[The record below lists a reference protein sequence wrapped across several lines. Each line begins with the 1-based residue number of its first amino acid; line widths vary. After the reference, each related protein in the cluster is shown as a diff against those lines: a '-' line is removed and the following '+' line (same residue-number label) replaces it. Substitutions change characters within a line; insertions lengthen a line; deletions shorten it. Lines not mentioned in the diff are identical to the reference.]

1 MANINYKDILDFNGI
16 TTPEDI
22 LTIDYTT
29 DTGRGRFVVSLPDR
43 FPTTAHNMKLFID
56 MFLKA
61 GNPEETARALY
72 DYLKKCNDYLTDFR
86 NRIEGINDTEKKD
99 RAALTA
105 AIKKYTANIE
115 ALCKVFNFDTVQD
128 ENAIKMQKTD
138 VVTVI
143 YDHTKNAPVAVNKA
157 GYRFTKAGRVFHVYK
172 DTKTVYIIVPEVGQA
187 VATYT
192 GDIKTAPE
200 YITARLLEK
209 LAKIDLIPLYNNFME
224 ILKESDNIIL
234 NNDIKTPETAPA
246 TPEEKEPAPAAVPEA
261 DQTATAPTEA
271 NQAPE
276 TPHPDVV
283 KDPDIYNAINIYDND
298 DKYIIIAAPHGRYD
312 VICQNTYTYF
322 TMSITVNNSGV
333 IERYYNGTRT
343 YYKDK
348 YFKNE
353 GVTLLYDLYKRL
365 LTLGL
370 LPEYKP
376 SDTTRNNIKVI
387 YNRHN
392 TAPASYTMQLYKVVL
407 YYRLFTD
414 QARPEKAHNGIIYN
428 SGINDHRR
436 QKAAFMKPYGTQKR
450 HNITPCYTEVVQDS
464 GQLRSRYGITTA
476 LYDRIT
482 AAPPGIRTAYRAN
495 IPPYY
500 NTS

>member
-16 TTPEDI
+16 TTREDI
-22 LTIDYTT
+22 LKIDYTT
-29 DTGRGRFVVSLPDR
+29 DTGRGCFVVFLPDR
-43 FPTTAHNMKLFID
+43 FPTTAHNMKLFVD

-61 GNPEETARALY
+61 GNPEETARGLY
-72 DYLKKCNDYLTDFR
+72 EYLKKCSDYLTDFR
-86 NRIEGINDTEKKD
+86 NRIEGINDAEKKD

-115 ALCKVFNFDTVQD
+115 ALCKTFNFDAVQD

-143 YDHTKNAPVAVNKA
+143 YDREKNKPVARNKA

-172 DTKTVYIIVPEVGQA
+172 ENKTVYIIVPEVGQA
-187 VATYT
+187 CAEYA

-200 YITARLLEK
+200 YITARLLDQ
-209 LAKIDLIPLYNNFME
+209 LAKIDLVPLYNKLMN
-224 ILKESDNIIL
+224 IIKESDNIIL
-234 NNDIKTPETAPA
+234 NKDIKAPETEPA

-261 DQTATAPTEA
+261 DQTAPAPTEA
-271 NQAPE
+271 NQEPE
-276 TPHPDVV
+276 TERPEPV
-283 KDPDIYNAINIYDND
+283 KDPD
-298 DKYIIIAAPHGRYD
+298 
-312 VICQNTYTYF
+312 
-322 TMSITVNNSGV
+322 
-333 IERYYNGTRT
+333 
-343 YYKDK
+343 
-348 YFKNE
+348 
-353 GVTLLYDLYKRL
+353 
-365 LTLGL
+365 
-370 LPEYKP
+370 
-376 SDTTRNNIKVI
+376 SDTTRDNIKGI

-392 TAPASYTMQLYKVVL
+392 TAPASYTMQLYKIVL

-436 QKAAFMKPYGTQKR
+436 QKAAFMKPYNAQKR
-450 HNITPCYTEVVQDS
+450 HNITPCYTEVVQDP
-464 GQLRSRYGITTA
+464 GPVRSRYGITTA
-476 LYDRIT
+476 LYNRIQ
-482 AAPPGIRTAYRAN
+482 AAPPGFQAPRAN

>member
-1 MANINYKDILDFNGI
+1 MANINFKDILNHNGI

-22 LTIDYTT
+22 LTIDYIT
-29 DTGRGRFVVSLPDR
+29 DTGRGCFVVSLPDR

-61 GNPEETARALY
+61 GNPEETARGLY
-72 DYLKKCNDYLTDFR
+72 EYLKKCSDFLTDFR

-115 ALCKVFNFDTVQD
+115 TLCKTFNFDAVQD
-128 ENAIKMQKTD
+128 ENAIKMQKTE

-143 YDHTKNAPVAVNKA
+143 YDRAKNAPVAVNKT

-172 DTKTVYIIVPEVGQA
+172 ENKTVFVIVPEVGQA

-200 YITARLLEK
+200 YITALLLEK
-209 LAKIDLIPLYNNFME
+209 LAKIDLIPLYNKLMD
-224 ILKESDNIIL
+224 IIKESDNIIL
-234 NNDIKTPETAPA
+234 NNDIKSPA
-246 TPEEKEPAPAAVPEA
+246 TPEEKEPAPAAVPEV

-271 NQAPE
+271 NQEPE
-276 TPHPDVV
+276 TARPEPV
-283 KDPDIYNAINIYDND
+283 KDPDINNAINIYDND

-312 VICQNTYTYF
+312 VICQDTYSYF

-376 SDTTRNNIKVI
+376 SDTTRDNIKGI

-392 TAPASYTMQLYKVVL
+392 PAPASYTMQLYKVIL

-436 QKAAFMKPYGTQKR
+436 QKAAFMKPYGTPKR
-450 HNITPCYTEVVQDS
+450 HNITPGYTEVVQDP
-464 GQLRSRYGITTA
+464 GPVRSRYGITTA

-482 AAPPGIRTAYRAN
+482 VAPPGIRTAYRAN

>member
-16 TTPEDI
+16 TTREDV
-22 LTIDYTT
+22 LTVDYTT
-29 DTGRGRFVVSLPDR
+29 ETGRGRFVVSMNDR

-56 MFLKA
+56 MFLKS
-61 GNPEETARALY
+61 GNPEETARVLY
-72 DYLKKCNDYLTDFR
+72 EYLKKCSDYLADFR

-115 ALCKVFNFDTVQD
+115 ALCKVFAFDQVQD
-128 ENAIKMQKTD
+128 TDAIKMQKTD

-143 YDHTKNAPVAVNKA
+143 YDRAKNAPVAVNKT

-172 DTKTVYIIVPEVGQA
+172 ENKTVYIIIPEVGQA
-187 VATYT
+187 CAEYA

-200 YITARLLEK
+200 YITVRLLEK
-209 LAKIDLIPLYNNFME
+209 LAKIDLIPLYNKL
-224 ILKESDNIIL
+224 IDIIKESDNIIL
-234 NNDIKTPETAPA
+234 NNDIKAPA

-271 NQAPE
+271 NQTPE
-276 TPHPDVV
+276 TARPEPV
-283 KDPDIYNAINIYDND
+283 KDPD
-298 DKYIIIAAPHGRYD
+298 
-312 VICQNTYTYF
+312 
-322 TMSITVNNSGV
+322 
-333 IERYYNGTRT
+333 
-343 YYKDK
+343 
-348 YFKNE
+348 
-353 GVTLLYDLYKRL
+353 
-365 LTLGL
+365 
-370 LPEYKP
+370 
-376 SDTTRNNIKVI
+376 SDTTRDNIKGI

-392 TAPASYTMQLYKVVL
+392 PAPASYTMQLYKAIL
-407 YYRLFTD
+407 YYRLITD
-414 QARPEKAHNGIIYN
+414 QTRPEKARNGIIYN

-482 AAPPGIRTAYRAN
+482 AAPPGIQAPRAN